1 MVKLQLAMDTLDGD
15 EALKLAASIAPYAD
29 ILEAGT
35 PLIESV
41 GISIVKKL
49 KSSHPGKI
57 ILADLKSSDV
67 GAYEANMA
75 FTAGADIVTT
85 QGITTLATIREVQR
99 EADKWKRRAEV
110 DMTGVKDPLAR
121 AKEVKEAGVSLVLY
135 HRSIDEELTQ
145 GALWDERAVNIVREM
160 CNLGLDVAI
169 AGGIH
174 YDILP
179 LLSGVPIYGIVI
191 GRGITAQPDPA
202 QTAKKIAQRIREIW
216 PA

>member
-1 MVKLQLAMDTLDGD
+1 MDTLDGD
-15 EALKLAASIAPYAD
+15 EALGLAASIAPYAD
-29 ILEAGT
+29 IIEAGT
-35 PLIESV
+35 PLIKSV
-41 GISIVKKL
+41 GINIVKKL
-49 KSSHPGKI
+49 KSIHPEKI

-85 QGITTLATIREVQR
+85 QGITTLATIREVQG
-99 EADKWKRRAEV
+99 EANKWKRRAEV
-110 DMTGVKDPLAR
+110 DMTGVKDPVAR
-121 AKEVKEAGVSLVLY
+121 AKEVKESGISLVLY

-145 GALWDERAVNIVREM
+145 GALWDERAVNTVREM

-179 LLSGVPIYGIVI
+179 LLSGVPLYGIVI
-191 GRGITAQPDPA
+191 GRGITAQPKPA
-202 QTAKKIAQRIREIW
+202 QAAEKIARRIREIW

>member
-15 EALKLAASIAPYAD
+15 EALNLAASIAPYAD
-29 ILEAGT
+29 IIEAGT
-35 PLIESV
+35 PLIKSV

-49 KSSHPGKI
+49 KSAHPEKI

-85 QGITTLATIREVQR
+85 QGITTLATIREVQG
-99 EADKWKRRAEV
+99 EASKWKRRAEV
-110 DMTGVKDPLAR
+110 DMTGVKDPVAR
-121 AKEVKEAGVSLVLY
+121 AKEVKESGVSLVLY

-145 GALWDERAVNIVREM
+145 GALWDERAVNTVREM

-191 GRGITAQPDPA
+191 GRGITAQSDPA
-202 QTAKKIAQRIREIW
+202 QAAEKIARRIREIW
-216 PA
+216 PT

>member
-35 PLIESV
+35 PLIKSV

-110 DMTGVKDPLAR
+110 DMTGVKDPIAR

-145 GALWDERAVNIVREM
+145 GALWDERAVDIVREM